1 MDSANV
7 IVGYGYLYVAP
18 YGTALPSLT
27 TQPTNSTWTAAG
39 FTEAGFTDDGVT
51 IGYTPTFKDIEVDES
66 MLPIDVRLI
75 GEKVDVS
82 VKLAEAT
89 LLNLQAS
96 IAGSTLT
103 EAGGVSTLTI
113 GNPSNPDQGAIV
125 LAFQGPAPTSLP
137 GINTLGRVFVVY
149 KAKATAAVSYHAQRK
164 DKVVLS
170 VKWQGIGVP
179 GNAQGNQVMEIID
192 YTGTGS

>member
-27 TQPTNSTWTAAG
+27 IQPTNSTWTAAG

-51 IGYTPTFKDIEVDES
+51 
-66 MLPIDVRLI
+66 M
-75 GEKVDVS
+75 
-82 VKLAEAT
+82 
-89 LLNLQAS
+89 
-96 IAGSTLT
+96 T
-103 EAGGVSTLTI
+103 EAAGVSTLTI

-179 GNAQGNQVMEIID
+179 GNALGNQVMEIID